1 MTECRLVSKINNYMA
16 FRKKYPE
23 IVRTGG
29 PFPSNRFGII
39 LKYLSRLQ
47 RRFLADHPILR
58 ERVQDDQ
65 FAQIILELANHT
77 VQPFKFKDRMYYDWS
92 TGSVV
97 EKEVLMDNYNSIP
110 WVCAI
115 SGKPITS
122 RTDDFSLE
130 NFVHPEYHDVLKAPM
145 VDSRILKSSV
155 EFRKY
160 VKKLLLNEQQ
170 ELLKLAKKNSK
181 VN

>member
-1 MTECRLVSKINNYMA
+1 MS
-16 FRKKYPE
+16 FRKKYPQ
-23 IVRTGG
+23 IVRTNE

-47 RRFLADHPILR
+47 RRFLAEHPILR
-58 ERVQDDQ
+58 ERAQDDQ
-65 FAQIILELANHT
+65 FIQILLELTNNSIN
-77 VQPFKFKDRMYYDWS
+77 PFKFKDRLYYDWS
-92 TGSVV
+92 NGVIV
-97 EKEVLMDNYNSIP
+97 EKETLSNNYNTIE

-115 SGKPITS
+115 SGKPITCQ
-122 RTDDFSLE
+122 TNNFSLE
-130 NFVHPEYHDVLKAPM
+130 NFVHVDYHDVLKSPL

-170 ELLKLAKKNSK
+170 ELLRLAKKNSK
-181 VN
+181 N

>member
-1 MTECRLVSKINNYMA
+1 MA
-16 FRKKYPE
+16 FRKKYPS

-47 RRFLADHPILR
+47 RRFLAEHPILR
-58 ERVQDDQ
+58 ERAKDDQ
-65 FAQIILELANHT
+65 FVQILLELTNYS
-77 VQPFKFKDRMYYDWS
+77 VQPFKSKDRLYYDWS
-92 TGSVV
+92 TGSIV
-97 EKEVLMDNYNSIP
+97 EKEELINNYNSIP

-115 SGKPITS
+115 SGKPITC
-122 RTDDFSLE
+122 RTDDFSIE
-130 NFVHPEYHDVLKAPM
+130 NFVHSEYHDVLKAPM

-160 VKKLLLNEQQ
+160 VKKLLMNEQQ
-170 ELLKLAKKNSK
+170 ELLRLAKKNSK